1 MGLQAQGHLQQP
13 ESRHHS
19 TFAYHSVSQGSAN
32 VGTTV
37 SIVADVRRSQPL
49 RVCGCVCVCVSL
61 SVSVSVSVS
70 VCVCVRVSVCR
81 RCRDGGF
88 FHSFA
93 KEALEHCQ
101 CLAHSQCG
109 GERLDQQDLAGDTG
123 LQRGSFGATEALV
136 PLASNLLS
144 LNVRPHITL
153 DIWFPNK
160 LRYFLKG
167 EALVIEDGKV
177 VKLV

>member
-49 RVCGCVCVCVSL
+49 RVSGCVCVCVSL
-61 SVSVSVSVS
+61 SVSVSVS

>member
-61 SVSVSVSVS
+61 SVSVS

>member
-49 RVCGCVCVCVSL
+49 RVCGCVCVRVSL
-61 SVSVSVSVS
+61 SVSVSVS

>member
-61 SVSVSVSVS
+61 SVSVSVSV
-70 VCVCVRVSVCR
+70 CVCVRVSVCR

-101 CLAHSQCG
+101 CLAHSQSG

>member
-61 SVSVSVSVS
+61 SVSVSVC
-70 VCVCVRVSVCR
+70 VCVCSC
-81 RCRDGGF
+81 F
-88 FHSFA
+88 
-93 KEALEHCQ
+93 
-101 CLAHSQCG
+101 CL
-109 GERLDQQDLAGDTG
+109 
-123 LQRGSFGATEALV
+123 
-136 PLASNLLS
+136 
-144 LNVRPHITL
+144 
-153 DIWFPNK
+153 
-160 LRYFLKG
+160 
-167 EALVIEDGKV
+167 
-177 VKLV
+177 

>member
-1 MGLQAQGHLQQP
+1 MCVFVFLFVGDVETEGSFTALP
-13 ESRHHS
+13 RKHS
-19 TFAYHSVSQGSAN
+19 NIAN
-32 VGTTV
+32 V
-37 SIVADVRRSQPL
+37 
-49 RVCGCVCVCVSL
+49 
-61 SVSVSVSVS
+61 
-70 VCVCVRVSVCR
+70 
-81 RCRDGGF
+81 
-88 FHSFA
+88 FA
-93 KEALEHCQ
+93 HR
-101 CLAHSQCG
+101 QCG

-167 EALVIEDGKV
+167 EALVIEDGQV

>member
-61 SVSVSVSVS
+61 SVSVSVS

>member
-49 RVCGCVCVCVSL
+49 RVCGCVCVRVI
-61 SVSVSVSVS
+61 VGVRVRVRVR